1 MRQTTQQRT
10 HNNKNGRWLRP
21 LYRRFQPFLLRK
33 ERIVWYDKRS
43 NLFRIF
49 KGANLLLTI
58 LMILDAIVCII
69 LIASILGQEA
79 KSAGMGGMGGGADTV
94 FSSKAR
100 GMDALLARVTVVFA
114 ILFAVITIV
123 IARMTN

>member
-1 MRQTTQQRT
+1 M
-10 HNNKNGRWLRP
+10 
-21 LYRRFQPFLLRK
+21 
-33 ERIVWYDKRS
+33 
-43 NLFRIF
+43 
-49 KGANLLLTI
+49 LTV
-58 LMILDAIVCII
+58 LMVLDAIVAIV

-114 ILFAVITIV
+114 TLFAVITIV
-123 IARMTN
+123 IARMVN

>member
-1 MRQTTQQRT
+1 MIKGVIR
-10 HNNKNGRWLRP
+10 
-21 LYRRFQPFLLRK
+21 LY
-33 ERIVWYDKRS
+33 
-43 NLFRIF
+43 F

-94 FSSKAR
+94 KAR
-100 GMDALLARVTVVFA
+100 GMDALLARVTVIFA